1 MQLRIFSAEIEP
13 GTTDADA
20 LELEVNSWL
29 HENPDMMVISYDMST
44 TSREGKVGLVL
55 VLAHE
60 IKPEGL
66 PDGVTFP
73 QFQPMF
79 R

>member
-29 HENPDMMVISYDMST
+29 HENSDMMVISYDVST
-44 TSREGKVGLVL
+44 TVREGKIGMVM
-55 VLAHE
+55 VLAYE
-60 IKPEGL
+60 LKPEGL
-66 PDGVTFP
+66 PEGVTFP